1 MPPQATS
8 WDPPRAGRWPWFGAF
23 AIVFLV
29 AGQVLGIVTSPPD
42 RDMGDLER
50 IIYVHVPIA
59 WVMSVTFAVVMF
71 YSLRYLWRRDER
83 DDLAAAA
90 AAEVGTLLNG
100 MTLVIGMIFA
110 KPTFGV
116 WWAWDARLTSTLVL
130 FLIFVGYL
138 SLREFVDDPERRAQW
153 SAAVGIL
160 GAINVG
166 IVYMSVRWWRTL
178 HQMQSTPNTV
188 DAIYVL
194 SLRVNAFAF
203 LFLMIYYV
211 RRRYEALCLDR
222 AADHAAE
229 AAALRGA

>member
-1 MPPQATS
+1 MPPQSTS
-8 WDPPRAGRWPWFGAF
+8 WDPPRPGRWPWFGAF

-178 HQMQSTPNTV
+178 HQMQSTPDTV

-222 AADHAAE
+222 AADHAVE